1 MSDKTRQCSDLSP
14 EIKIN
19 DCITW
24 MPDAGV
30 EITCES
36 SREGERLPACLVS
49 RRLLLYDATRE
60 NTQPMTLKQQTI
72 HDLHHFGLQH
82 LLSFL
87 LDVIGVWDLLLR
99 GFEAY
104 FLCGY

>member
-1 MSDKTRQCSDLSP
+1 
-14 EIKIN
+14 
-19 DCITW
+19 
-24 MPDAGV
+24 MPGADV

-36 SREGERLPACLVS
+36 SREGERWPACLVS
-49 RRLLLYDATRE
+49 LRLLLYDATRE

-87 LDVIGVWDLLLR
+87 REVIGEWDLLLLR
-99 GFEAY
+99 GFET